1 MAPYYCFQMEVDPDV
16 DPPLE
21 DQEVLQVLSKI
32 LQVDLDL
39 DLAQDPLN
47 PLITDHHFVMDH
59 LMTISKDLHLEEVGE
74 VGLTAEAVVVVEV
87 FATDLLDL
95 EVIRKTEWISIGVH
109 TSVENE
115 KLDKKNS
122 SVNIVAESILKVAF
136 EFSI

>member
-47 PLITDHHFVMDH
+47 PLITDHHSVVMDH
-59 LMTISKDLHLEEVGE
+59 LMTISKGLHLEEVAE
-74 VGLTAEAVVVVEV
+74 VGLTVEAPVEVAEV

-95 EVIRKTEWISIGVH
+95 EVIRKPNGYLQGVSFLIGFFQMLILD
-109 TSVENE
+109 VEHVE
-115 KLDKKNS
+115 K
-122 SVNIVAESILKVAF
+122 V
-136 EFSI
+136 